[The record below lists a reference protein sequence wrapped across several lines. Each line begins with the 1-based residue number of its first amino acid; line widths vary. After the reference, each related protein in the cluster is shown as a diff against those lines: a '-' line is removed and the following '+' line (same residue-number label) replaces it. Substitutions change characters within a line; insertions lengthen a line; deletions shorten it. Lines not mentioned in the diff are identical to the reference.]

1 MEDRM
6 KLFKH
11 DYYFGALLSLL
22 VKTKF
27 MPTTIEEDESN
38 QVYQIT
44 THQDYHFYAKYVSN
58 AFGNN
63 KDVLTW
69 QFQFSEAEVKRIQAL
84 YPNDYYLFAFICGR
98 KDLEDSEVA
107 FLTIEDL
114 QQCLGVDCQTQDRR
128 IAVKVG
134 MSSKFF
140 NICGTGLYRHERS
153 LVIKRDARARL
164 EELKANGLSEME

>member
-1 MEDRM
+1 M
-6 KLFKH
+6 KLSKH
-11 DYYFGALLSLL
+11 DFYFGALLSLL
-22 VKTKF
+22 VKTDI
-27 MPTTIEEDESN
+27 MPAMIEEDESN
-38 QVYQIT
+38 KVYQIT

-69 QFQFSEAEVKRIQAL
+69 QFQFNEAEVKRIQAL

-114 QQCLGVDCQTQDRR
+114 QKCLGVDCQTQDRR

-134 MSSKFF
+134 MSSKYF
-140 NICGTGLYRHERS
+140 NICGTGLNRQEQA
-153 LVIKRDARARL
+153 LVIKRDARGRL
-164 EELKANGLSEME
+164 EDLKSGGHTEIVG